1 VPLPQAGEVAA
12 SELVLVLDDVSA
24 HDARRNLEVLVNDRT
39 VIAVVLD
46 GKSRGR
52 SIRVPLTKARPKD
65 GFLKLSFLYSG
76 AATLDRCID
85 VRYVGDSLTRPPSRS
100 MSARS
105 ARSMSPPRWRS
116 CRARLLSFCRG
127 GGLPAPRLQP
137 PSRSRAHWRPA
148 GDLSTRL

>member
-52 SIRVPLTKARPKD
+52 SIRIPLAKARPKD

-105 ARSMSPPRWRS
+105 MSPPRWRS
-116 CRARLLSFCRG
+116 CCARLLSFCRG

-148 GDLSTRL
+148 GDLSTRV